1 MRLLQAPC
9 PELFCLLLTPLHWRS
24 SLGPIDAP
32 RVTRIHGREKVQ
44 EKVQRRKHMS
54 SALDT
59 PDLAG
64 FLLATTSSHPTL
76 LNFQLVFIF
85 VMGKGPFMPLL
96 STFYIF
102 YGLDLTS
109 LGLLPL
115 FRHPKPRSCTIFI
128 PSFNTKPWYNPC
140 ALARM
145 RTDFI

>member
-1 MRLLQAPC
+1 MV
-9 PELFCLLLTPLHWRS
+9 
-24 SLGPIDAP
+24 G
-32 RVTRIHGREKVQ
+32 EKVQ
-44 EKVQRRKHMS
+44 EKVQGRKRMS

-64 FLLATTSSHPTL
+64 FLATTSSHPTL

-115 FRHPKPRSCTIFI
+115 FRHPKPRSYTNLLSLHSI
-128 PSFNTKPWYNPC
+128 PSPGTTHVLWQNE
-140 ALARM
+140 
-145 RTDFI
+145 D